1 MVQKTKIICTI
12 GPSSWSSEKIKEL
25 IDAGMN
31 VARLNFSHGTHEEK
45 LEAINKIKKIR
56 KETGKNIGILQDL
69 CGPKIR
75 TGDLPETG
83 IGLSDGTTVRLLSG
97 ADFLPGKE
105 IIEIPV
111 SYDNLLE
118 DIPEKSRILLDDG
131 LLEFKVEKISAPFLE
146 CRVIHGGILKAHKGV
161 NFPGL
166 TLTTTAPT
174 EKDLDD
180 LGFGLKNGVD
190 FVALSFVQTADD
202 ILKLREEIKKC
213 KGRVS
218 VIAKLER
225 GKAIENLNSIL
236 SVCDGVMIARG
247 DLGIETDLSM
257 IPIYQKMIVRQ
268 ANLKGVMVITAT
280 QMLDSMIK
288 NPMPTRA
295 EVTDVANAIYDGSDA
310 IMLSGE
316 TASGKYPL
324 EAATMMRRI
333 ADNVESNL
341 GLDRSWVREELEF
354 GFFSSEMALA
364 SSVCISAEKLDACL
378 IVAHT
383 LSGRT
388 ARLIAQFRPH
398 TPIVAITPLESTLY
412 QLSLVWGIRS
422 VLIPEFEDDFL
433 ETIKNGDAALK
444 KMGFVKDGDLV
455 IVSAGIPAARAGGTN
470 AMKLHL
476 VGESAKS

>member
-1 MVQKTKIICTI
+1 MEQKTKIICTI

-25 IDAGMN
+25 IAAGMN

-56 KETGKNIGILQDL
+56 RESGKNIGILQDL

-75 TGDLPETG
+75 TGNLPEAGIDLP
-83 IGLSDGTTVRLLSG
+83 DGTRVRLLSG
-97 ADFLPGKE
+97 EDFLPEKE

-111 SYDNLLE
+111 SYANLLE
-118 DIPEKSRILLDDG
+118 DIPEKSRIMLDDG
-131 LLEFKVEKISAPFLE
+131 LLEFKVEKLTEPFLE

-174 EKDLDD
+174 EKDLED
-180 LGFGLKNGVD
+180 LRFGLKSGVD

-202 ILKLREEIKKC
+202 ILKLREEIKKH
-213 KGRVS
+213 KGTVA

-225 GKAIENLNSIL
+225 GIAIENLNSIL
-236 SVCDGVMIARG
+236 SVCDGVMVARG

-257 IPIYQKMIVRQ
+257 IPIYQKMIVRR
-268 ANLKGVMVITAT
+268 ANLKGVIVITAT

-288 NPMPTRA
+288 NPIPTRA

-324 EAATMMRRI
+324 DAVTIMRRI

-341 GLDRSWVREELEF
+341 GLDRSWVRDEQEF

-364 SSVCISAEKLDACL
+364 SSACISAEKLDARL

-398 TPIVAITPLESTLY
+398 TPIVAITPLESTKY
-412 QLSLVWGIRS
+412 QLSLVWGIKS

-433 ETIKNGDAALK
+433 ETVKKGDTALK

-455 IVSAGIPAARAGGTN
+455 IVSAGIPAARAGRTN
-470 AMKLHL
+470 AMKLHI
-476 VGESAKS
+476 VGESANG

>member
-1 MVQKTKIICTI
+1 MEQKTKIICTI
-12 GPSSWSSEKIKEL
+12 GPSSWSSEKIEEL
-25 IDAGMN
+25 VDAGMN

-45 LEAINKIKKIR
+45 LEAIKKIKKIR
-56 KETGKNIGILQDL
+56 RETGKNIGILQDL
-69 CGPKIR
+69 GGPKIR
-75 TGDLPETG
+75 TGNLPEAGIDLP
-83 IGLSDGTTVRLLSG
+83 DGTTVRLLSG
-97 ADFLPGKE
+97 EDFLPGKE

-111 SYDNLLE
+111 SYTNLLE

-131 LLEFKVEKISAPFLE
+131 LLEFKVEKIIEPFLE
-146 CRVIHGGILKAHKGV
+146 CRVIHGGILKTHKGV

-174 EKDLDD
+174 EKDLED
-180 LGFGLKNGVD
+180 LHFGLKHGVD

-202 ILKLREEIKKC
+202 ILKLREEIKKHE
-213 KGRVS
+213 GRVS

-225 GKAIENLNSIL
+225 GTAIENLNSIL
-236 SVCDGVMIARG
+236 LVCDGVMVARG

-257 IPIYQKMIVRQ
+257 IPIYQKMIVRR
-268 ANLKGVMVITAT
+268 ANLKGVIVITAT

-324 EAATMMRRI
+324 DSVKMMRRI

-341 GLDRSWVREELEF
+341 GLDRSWVREEQEF
-354 GFFSSEMALA
+354 GFFSGEMALA
-364 SSVCISAEKLDACL
+364 SSVCVSAEKLNARL

-398 TPIVAITPLESTLY
+398 TPIVAITPIEATLY
-412 QLSLVWGIRS
+412 QLSFVWGVRS
-422 VLIPEFEDDFL
+422 ILVPEFENDFL
-433 ETIKNGDAALK
+433 ETVRKGDTALK
-444 KMGFVKDGDLV
+444 EMGFVKDGDLV
-455 IVSAGIPAARAGGTN
+455 IISAGIPAARAGGTN
-470 AMKLHL
+470 AMKLHI